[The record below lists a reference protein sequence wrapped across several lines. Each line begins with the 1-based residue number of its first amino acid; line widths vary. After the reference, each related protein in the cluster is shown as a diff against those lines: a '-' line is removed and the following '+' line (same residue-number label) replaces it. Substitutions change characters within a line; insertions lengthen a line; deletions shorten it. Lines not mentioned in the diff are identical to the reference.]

1 MARVI
6 ATTAGN
12 ISMRL
17 VTVILAVLCI
27 SPVAL
32 LAGEFK
38 LLRLASELHS
48 ASTQLADE
56 LRNTRGQG
64 NVRFHAERLSRKT
77 VRLMKVIQDGR
88 GHAHLRSEF
97 TAISRRYQSLE
108 NAFLRANLGIADPL
122 LSHSLSLISL
132 LHGNLNREYYSVK
145 SLESI
150 SPVYHRDASIN
161 SRRALPAVFSGRSY
175 TYLNRSPYRR
185 SSTVRDRHYNDRINA
200 SQGLN
205 FDHRSSVLDRQ
216 YRNESRHQSGVIFDR
231 SSIRSLDSRSG
242 VTRNIRRGLSFDS
255 GRR

>member
-6 ATTAGN
+6 ATTTGN
-12 ISMRL
+12 ITMRL
-17 VTVILAVLCI
+17 VTVILVGLCI

-32 LAGEFK
+32 FADEFK
-38 LLRLASELHS
+38 LVRLASELHS
-48 ASTQLADE
+48 ASTQLANE

-64 NVRFHAERLSRKT
+64 NMRFHADRLSRKT
-77 VRLMKVIQDGR
+77 ARLMKVIQDDR

-108 NAFLRANLGIADPL
+108 NAFLRANLSSRDPL
-122 LSHSLSLISL
+122 LPHSLSLISL
-132 LHGNLNREYYSVK
+132 LHGNLNREYYSAK
-145 SLESI
+145 SLGSI

-161 SRRALPAVFSGRSY
+161 SRRALPAVFGGRSY
-175 TYLNRSPYRR
+175 TYSNRSPYRR
-185 SSTVRDRHYNDRINA
+185 PNTDRDRHYNERVNA

-216 YRNESRHQSGVIFDR
+216 YRNKSHHQSGVTFDR
-231 SSIRSLDSRSG
+231 PRTRSLDSRSG
-242 VTRNIRRGLSFDS
+242 VTRNIGRGLSFDS

>member
-27 SPVAL
+27 SPVTL

-48 ASTQLADE
+48 ASTQLANE

-64 NVRFHAERLSRKT
+64 NVRFQAERLSRKT

-88 GHAHLRSEF
+88 GHARLRSEF

-185 SSTVRDRHYNDRINA
+185 PSTVLDRHYNERVNA

-242 VTRNIRRGLSFDS
+242 VTRNIGRGLSFDS